1 MFECS
6 EEVLSELG
14 ILLFAFFLGR
24 PMIRRYI
31 LELNLVIFVH
41 LVIEFYIGR
50 DNANDEGNEPLYRV
64 YKVGPVKLYTVES
77 ILRLLLHFIGTGSGD
92 LEGIQRNVWRPI
104 SSHSDS
110 EG

>member
-1 MFECS
+1 MVCVWTGAALL
-6 EEVLSELG
+6 VLNT
-14 ILLFAFFLGR
+14 A
-24 PMIRRYI
+24 RRTASA
-31 LELNLVIFVH
+31 
-41 LVIEFYIGR
+41 IGR
-50 DNANDEGNEPLYRV
+50 DNANNEGNEPLYRV

-77 ILRLLLHFIGTGSGD
+77 ILRLLLHFIGSGSAD

>member
-1 MFECS
+1 M
-6 EEVLSELG
+6 
-14 ILLFAFFLGR
+14 
-24 PMIRRYI
+24 
-31 LELNLVIFVH
+31 VIS
-41 LVIEFYIGR
+41 IGR
-50 DNANDEGNEPLYRV
+50 DDANDEGNEPLYRV

-77 ILRLLLHFIGTGSGD
+77 ILRQLLRFIGSGSRD